1 MTAQAIELHPKSENE
16 IVQFFHCKD
25 CGEIIP
31 PDISPRDYQEIEVT
45 EDMVSAG
52 MDYLMGLDPERDP
65 IDLVATRIYRAMRQ
79 IRIAELENSAN
90 LRALEQC
97 EQCRP

>member
-1 MTAQAIELHPKSENE
+1 MQAIDLHQSENE
-16 IVQFFHCKD
+16 IVQFLHCKR
-25 CGEIIP
+25 CGENIP
-31 PDISPRDYQEIEVT
+31 PGMSPSAYQDIEVT

-90 LRALEQC
+90 LRALERCGQC
-97 EQCRP
+97 SP

>member
-1 MTAQAIELHPKSENE
+1 MTAEAIQLHPKSENE
-16 IVQFFHCKD
+16 IQMYLHCKK
-25 CGEIIP
+25 CGENTP
-31 PDISPRDYQEIEVT
+31 PGMFPSDYQEIEVT

-97 EQCRP
+97 EQCSP